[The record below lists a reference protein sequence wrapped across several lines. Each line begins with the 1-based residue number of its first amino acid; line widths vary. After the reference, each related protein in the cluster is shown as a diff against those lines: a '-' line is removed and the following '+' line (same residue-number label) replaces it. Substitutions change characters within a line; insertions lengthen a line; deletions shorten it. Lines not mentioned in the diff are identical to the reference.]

1 MKLTPPDGHRRNKEA
16 YIPNKIS
23 KEIVTPVWKRCGLTS
38 TPLGLCS
45 KRSPLRVFKAL
56 HLDQIPIRIAKER
69 VVNPKLWIE
78 RGLLLKLKTA
88 AFHLSHTFVYI
99 LGDKRNDEIRRV
111 GRHLGTRAKS
121 NEAMVTNLVNSARPL
136 V

>member
-1 MKLTPPDGHRRNKEA
+1 MKLTLPDGHRTNKEA
-16 YIPNKIS
+16 HIPNKIS
-23 KEIVTPVWKRCGLTS
+23 KEIVAPVWKRCGLTS

-69 VVNPKLWIE
+69 VVNPKLWVE
-78 RGLLLKLKTA
+78 RGLFLKLKTA
-88 AFHLSHTFVYI
+88 AFHLSHTVVYI

-111 GRHLGTRAKS
+111 GRHLGTGAKS